1 MVKALALVWLY
12 ARSSPGRAFDFFGFL
27 GSFGFKW
34 PRRVGLRVG
43 GWTGGF
49 FEKGRKESGIE

>member
-1 MVKALALVWLY
+1 MC
-12 ARSSPGRAFDFFGFL
+12 SGFFGFL
-27 GSFGFKW
+27 GSFAFKW

-49 FEKGRKESGIE
+49 FEKGRKESGIEQDSLVLLPDSGA